1 MNTPQLESI
10 AQLAKRSGL
19 SVRSLQRTCDR
30 LGIVKVGWSYILT
43 PEQSARVVAATPGK
57 VGCPLFGK
65 KDSVASAKKQKASG
79 KSKK

>member
-1 MNTPQLESI
+1 MTQLESI
-10 AQLAKRSGL
+10 SQLSKRSGL

-30 LGIVKVGWSYILT
+30 LGIAKVGWSYILT
-43 PEQSARVVAATPGK
+43 PEQAARVVSATPGK

-65 KDSVASAKKQKASG
+65 KDSDASPKKQKTSG